1 MALNINDRYPAETAA
16 PTPQYPYGAFRDRS
30 SPTATDGTKLQEDWS
45 NDFFALHWA
54 LLKNAGMTPNGKADT
69 VESSQYFDAL
79 IEVIKKNSQKL
90 ELSNATNGARTT
102 VAASEKSVGD
112 LNKLKVNKSGDTMT
126 GDLRVET
133 TLPSIVL
140 RNNTIPANNSGARV
154 NFANVAGVGTFTTTD
169 EDGGRTV
176 KHTLPNRSGVLALG
190 NTAVGADTG
199 QLQDTV
205 TGVTFKWGEVNYSN
219 NPSGSVTVTFPTPFE
234 SACYNVQLTR
244 KTVRA
249 DQHGKA
255 GALLVSKSRT
265 GFVVALNKFNETQT
279 GSARGFSWLAI
290 GK

>member
-1 MALNINDRYPAETAA
+1 MALNINDRYPAETAT

-54 LLKNAGMTPNGKADT
+54 LLKNAGMTPNGEADT

-102 VAASEKSVGD
+102 VAASEKAVGD

-190 NTAVGADTG
+190 NSTNGSKNGYLV
-199 QLQDTV
+199 DTV
-205 TGVTFKWGEVNYSN
+205 TGIITQWGEFM
-219 NPSGSVTVTFPTPFE
+219 SGDVVTFPKPYE
-234 SACYNVQLTR
+234 NNVFAVVSTIR
-244 KTVRA
+244 GMPTNA
-249 DQHGKA
+249 DS
-255 GALLVSKSRT
+255 V
-265 GFVVALNKFNETQT
+265 FVVSSNNKGFT
-279 GSARGFSWLAI
+279 SRGRTPQGMPISQKCTYIAI